1 MKIYKNQI
9 LINCQ
14 NCKLEINSKNNFC
27 GNCGSENSEK
37 IENEDLEGIA
47 EAIYSV
53 DLEDLDLSSRLEIYN
68 LDKEYFIEYFKD
80 LKINLHE
87 ALTKNK
93 LVII

>member
-9 LINCQ
+9 LINCK

-27 GNCGSENSEK
+27 GNCGSENLEK

-47 EAIYSV
+47 EAVYSV

-68 LDKEYFIEYFKD
+68 FDSEYFIEYFKN
-80 LKINLHE
+80 LKIHYMT
-87 ALTKNK
+87 ALTRKN
-93 LVII
+93 LVNI